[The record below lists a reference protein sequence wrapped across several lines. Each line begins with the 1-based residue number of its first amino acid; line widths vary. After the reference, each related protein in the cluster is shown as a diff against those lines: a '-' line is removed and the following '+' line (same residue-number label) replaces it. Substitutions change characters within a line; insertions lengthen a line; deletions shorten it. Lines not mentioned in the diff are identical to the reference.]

1 MVQDDGRHRH
11 ESQQQD
17 LDSQY
22 RYPVSV
28 EQAQEG
34 VFLADGIGSHHSA
47 IGLEHQDAVG
57 AGGEGERDAEDAAG
71 DVERVDGLAG
81 FSQGSLMKVG
91 GERMMEDRR
100 MFCRIRRQSS
110 SRVVVD

>member
-1 MVQDDGRHRH
+1 MIQNNCRHRH

-34 VFLADGIGSHHSA
+34 VFRAQGVGSHQAA
-47 IGLEHQDAVG
+47 IGLEHEYAVG
-57 AGGEGERDAEDAAG
+57 AGRERERDTEDAAG
-71 DVERVDGLAG
+71 DVKRIDGLAG
-81 FSQGSLMKVG
+81 FGQGSLMKV
-91 GERMMEDRR
+91 
-100 MFCRIRRQSS
+100 
-110 SRVVVD
+110 

>member
-34 VFLADGIGSHHSA
+34 VFRAQGVGSPQAA
-47 IGLEHQDAVG
+47 IGLEHEDAVG
-57 AGGEGERDAEDAAG
+57 AGRERERDTEDAAG
-71 DVERVDGLAG
+71 DVERVDGFARLG
-81 FSQGSLMKVG
+81 QGSLMKV
-91 GERMMEDRR
+91 
-100 MFCRIRRQSS
+100 
-110 SRVVVD
+110 